1 MGGLAAFRRVSI
13 IAALLRA
20 GGVAAALAG
29 DLAAAAVPIL
39 AFKAP

>member
-1 MGGLAAFRRVSI
+1 MRRCYARV
-13 IAALLRA
+13 
-20 GGVAAALAG
+20 GFAAALAG